1 MLRQNV
7 LNEIPI
13 YGAKKRLME
22 SYESQTGKQH
32 SVLELEIFHKGN
44 EFLTQILIFYL
55 RNPMS

>member
-1 MLRQNV
+1 MLRKNV

-44 EFLTQILIFYL
+44 EFLTQILIF
-55 RNPMS
+55 